1 MDLFC
6 LLSYPL
12 LVLGRKGE
20 QGKSACLVC
29 LRNRKKVR
37 KARGSI
43 NEGEGEPQ
51 MEAERQGPNCIGPG
65 GHSETLPF
73 YSKRKEKA

>member
-1 MDLFC
+1 M
-6 LLSYPL
+6 
-12 LVLGRKGE
+12 R
-20 QGKSACLVC
+20 
-29 LRNRKKVR
+29 
-37 KARGSI
+37 
-43 NEGEGEPQ
+43 GEGSPT